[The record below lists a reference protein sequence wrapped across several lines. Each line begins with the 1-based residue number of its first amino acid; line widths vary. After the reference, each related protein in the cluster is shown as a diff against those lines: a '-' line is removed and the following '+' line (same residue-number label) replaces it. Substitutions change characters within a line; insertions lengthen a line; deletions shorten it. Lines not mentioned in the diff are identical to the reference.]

1 MEQYNLLTD
10 EELICLLREG
20 HEDTRDFL
28 LEKYKHL
35 VRKKARAMYLIG
47 GDNDDLIQE
56 GMIGLY
62 KAIRDYRGEKGASFH
77 TFAELCIN
85 RQLSTAVEAS
95 QRQKHQ
101 PLNTYVSIYDKEHE
115 EKNGNPLNMA
125 GMTMLTQN
133 PEDRMI
139 ARERF
144 ADMEN
149 RILQRLSKFEK
160 EVLRQY
166 LSGLN
171 YSEIAYNLGKT
182 AKAVDNAL
190 QRIKKKVRLLLQ
202 EEFSK
207 ND

>member
-10 EELICLLREG
+10 EELICRLREG
-20 HEDTRDFL
+20 HEDIRDYL
-28 LEKYKHL
+28 MDKYKHL
-35 VRKKARAMYLIG
+35 VRKRARAMYLIG
-47 GDNDDLIQE
+47 GDSDDLIQE

-62 KAIRDYRGEKGASFH
+62 KAIRDYNGEKGASFH
-77 TFAELCIN
+77 TFAELCIV

-101 PLNTYVSIYDKEHE
+101 PLNSYVSIYDNVND
-115 EKNGNPLNMA
+115 EKNGNPLNA
-125 GMTMLTQN
+125 VGMSGLSQK

-139 ARERF
+139 ARERY

-149 RILQRLSKFEK
+149 RSLQRLSKFEK

-171 YSEIAYNLGKT
+171 YSEIAYNMGKT

-190 QRIKKKVRLLLQ
+190 QRIKKKVRQLLQ
-202 EEFSK
+202 EGL
-207 ND
+207 

>member
-10 EELICLLREG
+10 EELICRLREG
-20 HEDTRDFL
+20 HEDIRDYL
-28 LEKYKHL
+28 MDKYKHL
-35 VRKKARAMYLIG
+35 VRKRARAMYLIG
-47 GDNDDLIQE
+47 GDSDDLIQE

-62 KAIRDYRGEKGASFH
+62 KAIRDYNGEKGASFH
-77 TFAELCIN
+77 TFAELCIV

-101 PLNTYVSIYDKEHE
+101 PLNSYVSIYDNVND
-115 EKNGNPLNMA
+115 EKNGNPLNA
-125 GMTMLTQN
+125 VGMSGLSQK

-139 ARERF
+139 ARERY

-149 RILQRLSKFEK
+149 RTLQRLSKFEK

-171 YSEIAYNLGKT
+171 YSEIAYNMGKT

-190 QRIKKKVRLLLQ
+190 QRIKKKVRQLLQ
-202 EEFSK
+202 EGL
-207 ND
+207 

>member
-1 MEQYNLLTD
+1 MEQYKLLTD
-10 EELICLLREG
+10 EELISLLREG

-62 KAIRDYRGEKGASFH
+62 KAIRDYKDDKGASFH

-115 EKNGNPLNMA
+115 EKSGNPLNAVGMA
-125 GMTMLTQN
+125 LITQN
-133 PEDRMI
+133 PEERMI
-139 ARERF
+139 AQERF

-202 EEFSK
+202 E
-207 ND
+207 

>member
-1 MEQYNLLTD
+1 LEQYKLLTD

-62 KAIRDYRGEKGASFH
+62 KAIRDYRGERGASFH

-115 EKNGNPLNMA
+115 EKSGNPLNAVGMA
-125 GMTMLTQN
+125 LITQN
-133 PEDRMI
+133 PEERMI
-139 ARERF
+139 AQERF

>member
-10 EELICLLREG
+10 EELICRLREG

-28 LEKYKHL
+28 MEKYKHL
-35 VRKKARAMYLIG
+35 VRKRARAMYLIG
-47 GDNDDLIQE
+47 GDSDDLIQE

-62 KAIRDYRGEKGASFH
+62 KAIRDYNGEKGASFH
-77 TFAELCIN
+77 TFAELCIV

-101 PLNTYVSIYDKEHE
+101 PLNSYVSIYDNVND
-115 EKNGNPLNMA
+115 EKNGNPLNA
-125 GMTMLTQN
+125 VGMSGLSQN

-139 ARERF
+139 ARERY
-144 ADMEN
+144 ADMES

-171 YSEIAYNLGKT
+171 YSEIAYNMGKT

-190 QRIKKKVRLLLQ
+190 QRIKKKVRQLLQ
-202 EEFSK
+202 EGL
-207 ND
+207 